1 MVEAGTQRISFTG
14 GEPLLRDDM
23 GEIVNYAKK
32 KGLYVTLSS
41 NGSFLPEKMDD
52 VKNVDALILTL
63 DGSSAHDRYRK
74 KGSYNQLI
82 NAIKIL
88 KANNINVWTT
98 TVLNNYSINDIDEIL
113 RFAKELDI
121 KTYFAP
127 LMQIPKLTGVIDEL
141 FPTIE
146 KQKES
151 INKIIKRKKE
161 GYPILNSYDFL
172 YYINKWPDY
181 TKSQYINE
189 KLPESIKIKCVA
201 SDLFCHINTNGNLYS
216 CINRMYQTKGYNVLK
231 LGFKNAF
238 EKSSRNGCN
247 ACRTFS
253 FVELNLIFNLR
264 FGAIYNMLKAN

>member
-1 MVEAGTQRISFTG
+1 MNLKSNMKSGISVLQYYLFNKRTPLSVILAVISKCNFHCKYCRVVKPKKSDMSTEQILSLLDQMADAGTQRISFTG

-23 GEIVNYAKK
+23 GKIVNYAKK

-63 DGSSAHDRYRK
+63 DGSSAHDKYRK

-82 NAIKIL
+82 NAIKL
-88 KANNINVWTT
+88 VKANNINVWTT
-98 TVLNNYSINDIDEIL
+98 TVLNNHSINDIDEIL

-172 YYINKWPDY
+172 YYINKWPD
-181 TKSQYINE
+181 
-189 KLPESIKIKCVA
+189 
-201 SDLFCHINTNGNLYS
+201 
-216 CINRMYQTKGYNVLK
+216 
-231 LGFKNAF
+231 
-238 EKSSRNGCN
+238 
-247 ACRTFS
+247 
-253 FVELNLIFNLR
+253 
-264 FGAIYNMLKAN
+264 